1 MRRSVITRSGRKRLA
16 AAIALE
22 DQRRQ
27 LVATEAQNSK
37 TRSDAQAYA
46 VEATLKP
53 LIQLDPKSLQV
64 LAARSVDPRLLVA
77 MAFQD
82 IAANAAKVGNLN
94 ISPDLLQ
101 TLLQSNG
108 HE

>member
-1 MRRSVITRSGRKRLA
+1 MTSVHQFHPVLA
-16 AAIALE
+16 PGDAMSDHVFALRARFRGWGYE
-22 DQRRQ
+22 S
-27 LVATEAQNSK
+27 E
-37 TRSDAQAYA
+37 AYA

-53 LIQLDPKSLQV
+53 LTALDPKSLQV

-94 ISPDLLQ
+94 ISPDLLD
-101 TLLQSNG
+101 TLLQRNG
-108 HE
+108 SER

>member
-1 MRRSVITRSGRKRLA
+1 
-16 AAIALE
+16 
-22 DQRRQ
+22 
-27 LVATEAQNSK
+27 
-37 TRSDAQAYA
+37 
-46 VEATLKP
+46 
-53 LIQLDPKSLQV
+53 
-64 LAARSVDPRLLVA
+64 

-101 TLLQSNG
+101 TLLQ